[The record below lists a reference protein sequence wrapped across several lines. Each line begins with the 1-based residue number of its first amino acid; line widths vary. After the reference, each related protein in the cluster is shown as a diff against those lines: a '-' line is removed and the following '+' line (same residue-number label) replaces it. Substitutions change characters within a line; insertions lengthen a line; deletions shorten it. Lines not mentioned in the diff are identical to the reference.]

1 MPFRSLPAA
10 LGILWIS
17 VFALPVSASPIPAS
31 SAVPQTH
38 AHNDYE
44 HPNPLYDALSWGFIS
59 AEADIWLYPDDND
72 NLRVAHDP
80 VADPTT
86 LPTLQELYLDPLV
99 QQFNTHADG
108 GIYADGT
115 PLHLLVD
122 IKSVGSP
129 TYARLHQILADYA
142 DANPGLFTT
151 FTKTGPDTW
160 EVVEGAVN
168 ISISGN
174 RPRADMED
182 QAVRYAAYDGRAA
195 DIGSGASSDFIR
207 LISDNWN
214 TFFSGFG
221 WDGTGVMPTD
231 ILTAIDAI
239 VAEVHAEDKLLR
251 FWNLPNDGPNVWGP
265 LFDAGV
271 DYINTDDLAGLST
284 FVQQRQI
291 PVPATALLLMAGLL
305 GLLRARRR

>member
-1 MPFRSLPAA
+1 LSPQLEGDAMPFRSLPAA

-151 FTKTGPDTW
+151 FTKTGSDTW

-182 QAVRYAAYDGRAA
+182 QDVRYAAYDGRAA

-207 LISDNWN
+207 LISDNWK
-214 TFFSGFG
+214 
-221 WDGTGVMPTD
+221 
-231 ILTAIDAI
+231 
-239 VAEVHAEDKLLR
+239 HLLR
-251 FWNLPNDGPNVWGP
+251 RFRLGRHRCHAHRHPHRHRRHRRRGPCRGQ
-265 LFDAGV
+265 A
-271 DYINTDDLAGLST
+271 A
-284 FVQQRQI
+284 
-291 PVPATALLLMAGLL
+291 ALLEPAQRWPECL
-305 GLLRARRR
+305 GAAVRRRC

>member
-1 MPFRSLPAA
+1 MPSRTLLAA
-10 LGILWIS
+10 LGALW
-17 VFALPVSASPIPAS
+17 VLVLTTPVSASPIPAS

-44 HPNPLYDALSWGFIS
+44 HPNPLYEALSWGFIS
-59 AEADIWLYPDDND
+59 AEADIWLYPADND

-99 QQFNTHADG
+99 QEFNSNSNG

-122 IKSVGSP
+122 IKSADTT
-129 TYARLHQILADYA
+129 TYARLHQILSEYA
-142 DANPGLFTT
+142 GANPGLFTT
-151 FTKTGPDTW
+151 FTKTGQDTW

-174 RPRADMED
+174 RPRADMEEQD
-182 QAVRYAAYDGRAA
+182 VRYAAYDGRAS

-214 TFFSGFG
+214 TFFGDFG
-221 WDGTGVMPTD
+221 WDGTGTMPTD
-231 ILTAIDAI
+231 ILTAIDTI
-239 VAEVHAEDKLLR
+239 VAEVHDEGKLLR
-251 FWNLPNDGPNVWGP
+251 FWNLPNDGPNLWGP
-265 LFDAGV
+265 LFDADV
-271 DYINTDDLAGLST
+271 DYINTDDLAGLSS
-284 FVQQRQI
+284 FVQQQV
-291 PVPATALLLMAGLL
+291 PVPATALLLMVGLL